1 MQRLRAIPLLRLL
14 ICGLMFAGCGPSIE
28 SEPAPRV
35 AVASPTQSGKPET
48 VDRVRSMV
56 AKLLQVPVDKVQP
69 TTTLKDIGADELDL
83 VELVMELEDT
93 YGILIADEALVELA
107 GGLEPLDMSKVSIER
122 LAALVD
128 RLRAGAPQLSA
139 REPQPR

>member
-1 MQRLRAIPLLRLL
+1 MERLRAISLPRLL

-28 SEPAPRV
+28 SEPKPRV

-48 VDRVRSMV
+48 VDRIRSMV
-56 AKLLQVPVDKVQP
+56 AELLRVPVDKVQP

-83 VELVMELEDT
+83 IELVMELEDT

-107 GGLEPLDMSKVSIER
+107 GGLEPLDMSKISIER
-122 LAALVD
+122 LATRVD
-128 RLRAGAPQLSA
+128 RLRAGAPQIPA
-139 REPQPR
+139 REPRPR

>member
-1 MQRLRAIPLLRLL
+1 
-14 ICGLMFAGCGPSIE
+14 
-28 SEPAPRV
+28 
-35 AVASPTQSGKPET
+35 
-48 VDRVRSMV
+48 MV